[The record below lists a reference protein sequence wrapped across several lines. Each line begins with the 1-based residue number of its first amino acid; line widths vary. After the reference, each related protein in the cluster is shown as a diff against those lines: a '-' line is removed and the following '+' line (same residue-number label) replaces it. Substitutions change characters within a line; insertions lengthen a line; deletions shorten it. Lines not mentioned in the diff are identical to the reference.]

1 MRRFFTFQLLLLWT
15 LNSIQA
21 QNKIDS
27 LVVYPSNPTVNDSIQ
42 VIAYYTFTSSSCPLD
57 VKSFSQSGN
66 TINASSLHCLG
77 MLSTICNSSD
87 TFALNRMQSGNYSF
101 KLSLSAGALTGPSV
115 ACTPGIVPDDSTSI
129 NFSVRPLLTTLTK
142 LQAKAIQFYPNPVQD
157 KLYFKQLAPKS
168 TIRIANQL
176 GQVVLKTTSIS
187 TQGLDVS
194 KLEQG
199 IYFIEVTTNQIRHQF
214 NFIKIP

>member
-1 MRRFFTFQLLLLWT
+1 MRRFFTFQFLLLWT

-27 LVVYPSNPTVNDSIQ
+27 LVVSPSNPTVNDSIK
-42 VIAYYTFTSSSCPLD
+42 VIAYYTFTSSGCQLD
-57 VKSFSQSGN
+57 AKSFSQAGN
-66 TINASSLHCLG
+66 TINASSLHCIG

-87 TFALNRMQSGNYSF
+87 TFALNRMQAGNYSF
-101 KLSLSAGALTGPSV
+101 KLSLSSGTLIGPSV
-115 ACTPGIVPDDSTSI
+115 TCTPGIIPDDSTSI
-129 NFSVRPLLTTLTK
+129 NFSVRPLLTTSTE
-142 LQAKAIQFYPNPVQD
+142 LQNKAISFYPNPVQNR
-157 KLYFKQLAPKS
+157 LYFKGLANQH

-199 IYFIEVTTNQIRHQF
+199 IYFIEVTANQIRHQF
-214 NFIKIP
+214 NFIKI